1 MTRERDIE
9 RLLDTWFREGPTEAP
24 DRIIDAVADQIG
36 HRSQR
41 PAWRL
46 DWRHIHM
53 TSTFKLATAV
63 VALALVAVVG
73 YTLLP
78 KSSSADGSA
87 GHGSTSIEGTWV
99 TTFTKADLAASPL
112 LADQAEINDGNW
124 GKWTLTFRN
133 GRVSY
138 VQSNSVD
145 GSLSSGT
152 FTTDGDALVM
162 AFKTGANA
170 GETFGFRWSTSG
182 DVLTFR
188 RDAALGPGPTP
199 FLVRSWSR
207 AS

>member
-9 RLLDTWFREGPTEAP
+9 RLLDTWFRDGPTEAP
-24 DRIIDAVADQIG
+24 DRILDAVADQIG
-36 HRSQR
+36 RRSQR

-46 DWRHIHM
+46 EWRHIHM

-63 VALALVAVVG
+63 AALAVVAVVG

-78 KSSSADGSA
+78 KSSSGIGSGGDGSP
-87 GHGSTSIEGTWV
+87 SIDGTWV

-112 LADQAEINDGNW
+112 LVDKTEINDGNW
-124 GKWTLTFRN
+124 GDWTLTFLN

-138 VQSNSVD
+138 VQSNSVER
-145 GSLSSGT
+145 SSSSGT
-152 FTTDGDALVM
+152 FTSDGDAVVM
-162 AFKTGANA
+162 VFDTGANV
-170 GETFGFRWSTSG
+170 GETFGFRWSTSN

-188 RDAALGPGPTP
+188 RDETLGVGPTP

-207 AS
+207 SS